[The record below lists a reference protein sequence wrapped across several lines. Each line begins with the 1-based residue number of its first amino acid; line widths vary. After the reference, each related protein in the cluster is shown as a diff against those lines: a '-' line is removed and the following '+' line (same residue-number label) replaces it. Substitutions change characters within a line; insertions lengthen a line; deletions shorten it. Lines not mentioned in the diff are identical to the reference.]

1 MAAKSILNE
10 LYQRLRT
17 AAPVYRTQGH
27 EASEGFVCAL
37 TLPAV
42 KSEWEVLLIDRS
54 FQGYGSSK
62 KEAEHAAANAAVDFL
77 RNADVLRPDPPSAT
91 HSSKATSGATV
102 SVATTSAGGV
112 AAAYAAAP
120 SPCCSSA
127 TSAVTAP
134 GVGSKRSKSNT
145 DLDEDSTGAD
155 SSCVL
160 NAYCRMPFGL
170 VPCMGC
176 GSRLQPVV
184 LSATARI
191 HNEPIHTTRRS
202 IQLQA
207 TAQVASCLLQHHL
220 LQLTRAANVTALT
233 LAPASVLVHAESL
246 EWRILEALAGVY
258 PRTLNGAQLAKLC
271 GHFKLKS
278 KVVCCA
284 T

>member
-145 DLDEDSTGAD
+145 DLDEDST
-155 SSCVL
+155 
-160 NAYCRMPFGL
+160 
-170 VPCMGC
+170 
-176 GSRLQPVV
+176 
-184 LSATARI
+184 
-191 HNEPIHTTRRS
+191 
-202 IQLQA
+202 
-207 TAQVASCLLQHHL
+207 
-220 LQLTRAANVTALT
+220 
-233 LAPASVLVHAESL
+233 ESL